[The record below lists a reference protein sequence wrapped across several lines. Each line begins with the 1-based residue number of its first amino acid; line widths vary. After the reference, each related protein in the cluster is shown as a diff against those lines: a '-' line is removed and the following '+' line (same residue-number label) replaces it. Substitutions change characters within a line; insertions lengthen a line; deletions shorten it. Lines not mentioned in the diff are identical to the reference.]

1 MQVHFKKLSKT
12 AKAPTYSYHGDAGM
26 DLYSDEDVTIKAGGG
41 YSISTGIAIEIPYS
55 YVGLVWD
62 KGGVAKKGLKTVAGV
77 VDAGYRGDIAVQV
90 VNLGKKEYKI
100 SKGDKVAQM
109 LIQKVELPLL
119 IEAQELSDSERGD
132 KRWGSTGIK

>member
-1 MQVHFKKLSKT
+1 MQIHFKKLTKA
-12 AKAPTYSYHGDAGM
+12 AKSPIYSLRGDAGM
-26 DLYSDEDVTIKAGGG
+26 DLFSDEDATIQPGESHA
-41 YSISTGIAIEIPYS
+41 ISTGIAMEIPYS

-62 KGGVAKKGLKTVAGV
+62 KGGIAKKGLKTVAGV

-90 VNLGKKEYKI
+90 VNLGKKDYKI

-119 IEAQELSDSERGD
+119 VEAKELSDSERGD